1 MGLHAAEPVH
11 HHHHYHHHL
20 FFFFGEIKNC
30 LRKCRAAPTLSH
42 RCTHGQVAF
51 IGVSSSAHSLLSP
64 HYPAQRLKLSRSL
77 SAKSLLRHASASPL
91 WRMKP
96 AKASMS
102 FFPVIFPDSSTSA
115 ISIWTEAWSLAVMSL
130 FVAEHFL
137 GI

>member
-51 IGVSSSAHSLLSP
+51 IGVSSSALSFVI
-64 HYPAQRLKLSRSL
+64 ATLSRSA
-77 SAKSLLRHASASPL
+77 SEAKQ
-91 WRMKP
+91 
-96 AKASMS
+96 
-102 FFPVIFPDSSTSA
+102 
-115 ISIWTEAWSLAVMSL
+115 ISVSEESVEARVSLASL
-130 FVAEHFL
+130 AHETCQSDYVLLSSHFS
-137 GI
+137 